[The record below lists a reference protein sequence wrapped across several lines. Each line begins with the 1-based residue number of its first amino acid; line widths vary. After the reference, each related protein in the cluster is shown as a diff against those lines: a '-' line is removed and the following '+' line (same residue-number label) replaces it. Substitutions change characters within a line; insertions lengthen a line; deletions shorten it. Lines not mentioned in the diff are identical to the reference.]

1 MKLYLNKMQK
11 VYAHQ
16 VMSRRRRRGRGR
28 HCLYKKSFG
37 NDPARRICKLALV
50 RPETRRN
57 QSCTFAECKFVN
69 RYSQWNDREQ
79 IKGTVFGSRQRK
91 ALFVNPRPPGLQ
103 VHNNTNLL

>member
-16 VMSRRRRRGRGR
+16 VMSRRRRRRRGRGR
-28 HCLYKKSFG
+28 RCLYKKSFG

-50 RPETRRN
+50 RPETRT
-57 QSCTFAECKFVN
+57 CTFAECKFVN

-91 ALFVNPRPPGLQ
+91 ALFVNPPSPWFTGS
-103 VHNNTNLL
+103 